1 MRIKVLIDNNINR
14 IDSFLTEHGLS
25 VYFEFQGKKF
35 LIDTGQSKN
44 FIVNAEKLNLILKE
58 IDILFISHGHFDHIG
73 GLQAFLNINS
83 KAVVVISGKV
93 LEQDYISYRIGSKRQ
108 IGINI
113 SFIQENRERFVFV
126 EQDIEILPG
135 LFVITMVHKDYPMP
149 KANKTLFKTEHYLEI
164 QDDFNHEI
172 VICAMEGDSITVFT
186 GCAHQGL
193 LNILSAISKKF
204 ENKEI
209 KTVIGGFHL
218 VDSDNNNQFET
229 DGDISFITNTLLNNY
244 PDTVFYTG
252 HCTGIKAF
260 ERLRSKLGSQINL
273 FYSGYELKS

>member
-1 MRIKVLIDNNINR
+1 MDSKILIDNNINPNN
-14 IDSFLTEHGLS
+14 SFLTEHGLA
-25 VYFEFQGKKF
+25 VYFEFANKKF
-35 LIDTGQSKN
+35 LIDTGQSGS
-44 FIVNAEKLNLILKE
+44 FITNAEKLYVNLSK

-135 LFVITMVHKDYPMP
+135 LFVICKVYKDYPLP
-149 KANKTLFKTEHYLEI
+149 KANKTLFKTENYLEI

-172 VICAMEGDSITVFT
+172 VICALEGNYLTVFT

-193 LNILSAISKKF
+193 LNILSGISKKF

-229 DGDISFITNTLLNNY
+229 DEDISFVANTLLHNY

-260 ERLRSKLGSQINL
+260 ERLRSKLNSQIKL
-273 FYSGYELKS
+273 FYSGYELIS